1 MFLGKLVS
9 AIILCF
15 AFIINAGLESER
27 LVHVVGVATVV
38 GVVEEYLSIFLV
50 GMMTQRSLC
59 MVSFSSLRGHCFFLD
74 LVIISTLPELVT
86 LAKLIG
92 Y

>member
-1 MFLGKLVS
+1 MFLGKLIS

-15 AFIINAGLESER
+15 AFIINAGLELER

-38 GVVEEYLSIFLV
+38 GVVGEYLSIFLA

-59 MVSFSSLRGHCFFLD
+59 MVSFSSSGRYCFVNLQLLRN
-74 LVIISTLPELVT
+74 
-86 LAKLIG
+86 
-92 Y
+92 